1 MRNHNAEAGETN
13 NITGSQK
20 QGATKCIFQLNQ
32 FLQVIRTREGV
43 IGNLPGFLTVI
54 DIGYLSI
61 FENLRTVM
69 DPDMLCIT

>member
-1 MRNHNAEAGETN
+1 MRNHIAEAGETN

-20 QGATKCIFQLNQ
+20 QGAKCIFQLNQ
-32 FLQVIRTREGV
+32 FLQVIRMREGV

-61 FENLRTVM
+61 FDNLRTVM